1 MKTSENDTA
10 VVAAIGA
17 LMGQLSAGPI
27 RDRLEA
33 ALRGEAAKQ
42 PDAIRQETLS
52 GEEVARV
59 LNCTRRTV
67 VSLAQQGILA
77 RVKFPGRQ
85 RGAGYSRASVES
97 ILASKGGAA

>member
-1 MKTSENDTA
+1 MKTRENDAA

-17 LMGQLSAGPI
+17 LLGQMSAGPV
-27 RDRLEA
+27 RDRLESA
-33 ALRGEAAKQ
+33 MRGETAKQ
-42 PDAIRQETLS
+42 PDALRQETLS

-67 VSLAQQGILA
+67 VSLAREGVLA

-85 RGAGYSRASVES
+85 RGAGYSRASVEK
-97 ILASKGGAA
+97 LLEAKGGAA